1 MLTLAVR
8 TDARVAAAEDL
19 VDLATLE
26 VAVAVDS
33 VAVAEADSV
42 EAVVEEEDS
51 EDLPEAV
58 AATTAA
64 RRATSPASVLR
75 LASKTYFLL

>member
-1 MLTLAVR
+1 MARRLRSTMLTLAVR

-26 VAVAVDS
+26 VVVAVDS
-33 VAVAEADSV
+33 AAVAEAVDSV
-42 EAVVEEEDS
+42 EAVMEDL

-58 AATTAA
+58 ATL
-64 RRATSPASVLR
+64 PASVLR
-75 LASKTYFLL
+75 